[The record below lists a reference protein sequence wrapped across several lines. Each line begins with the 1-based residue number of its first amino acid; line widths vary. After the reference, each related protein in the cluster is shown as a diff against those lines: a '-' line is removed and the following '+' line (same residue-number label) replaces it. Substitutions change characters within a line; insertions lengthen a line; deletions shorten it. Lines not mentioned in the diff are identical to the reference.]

1 MRRLVS
7 KFALPVWPNKFVA
20 AITLARRSAAADPRD
35 IRIEQLAEVL
45 DILRVEVIKLRKRI
59 APLERERVS
68 ENPTP

>member
-1 MRRLVS
+1 
-7 KFALPVWPNKFVA
+7 
-20 AITLARRSAAADPRD
+20 
-35 IRIEQLAEVL
+35 LAEVL